1 MESRLALYGIGLFLL
16 GILLLAYLLRRV
28 IKRIRYRDSGEP
40 RSKAPGGA
48 SILLI
53 ILALLSIVLSQGFF
67 WLSSQLKYY
76 RPLNNEGD
84 IGRLTVKRTDDQI
97 KSLEIRYVPA
107 SGYSVSVENIVYL
120 SGDSWRVSGE
130 ILRFKFAR
138 NQFTLPERAY
148 KTTEFNGRF
157 IARRSPSS
165 TGALLHT
172 EQLEGGQSAVFEF
185 FRDTRLFKW
194 FAEVDSF
201 ATDWVTVEDS
211 ESYEL
216 IVDKDGS
223 VRID

>member
-1 MESRLALYGIGLFLL
+1 MESRLALYGIGLFVL
-16 GILLLAYLLRRV
+16 GILLLAFLLRRV
-28 IKRIRYRDSGEP
+28 FKRIRYRDTGEP
-40 RSKAPGGA
+40 MAKVPGGA
-48 SILLI
+48 RIILI

-76 RPLNNEGD
+76 RPLSNEGT
-84 IGRLTVKRTDDQI
+84 IGRLAVNRTGDPI
-97 KSLEIRYVPA
+97 KSLEMRYVPA
-107 SGYSVSVENIVYL
+107 SGHNVSVENMFYL
-120 SGDSWRVSGE
+120 SGDSWRFSGE
-130 ILRFKFAR
+130 ILRFKFAP
-138 NQFTLPERAY
+138 NQFSLPEKAF

-172 EQLEGGQSAVFEF
+172 EELEGGQSAVFEF

-201 ATDWVTVEDS
+201 ATDWVTVDDS

-216 IVDKDGS
+216 AVEKDGGVS
-223 VRID
+223 VE